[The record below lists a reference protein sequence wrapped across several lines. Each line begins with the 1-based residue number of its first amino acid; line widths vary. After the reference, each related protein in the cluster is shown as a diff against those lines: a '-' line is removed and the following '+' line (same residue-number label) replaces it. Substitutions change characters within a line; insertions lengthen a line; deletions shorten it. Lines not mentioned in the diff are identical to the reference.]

1 MARIL
6 TFLVSFLVLIALA
19 GAGAG
24 AYVFW
29 HYGRDLPDFRQLAD
43 YEPDIMT
50 RIYAG
55 DGRLLTE
62 YAIEKR
68 IFVPYSAI
76 PEHVVHAF
84 VSAEDQRF
92 FEHPGVD
99 PIGLTRAVLTNIKN
113 YGTGRRPV
121 GASTITQQ
129 VAKNFLLTNELS
141 ITRKVKEAILSLR
154 IEQAFSKKHIME
166 LYLNEIYL
174 GIGSYGVAAAAMNY
188 FNKSLDELTLAESAF
203 LAALPKAPNNYNPS
217 RHLQAAVTRRN
228 WVIGRMR
235 EDGYISATE
244 AEEALKEPLLTHG
257 RTNTLFSGHSK
268 YFSEDVRRLLVD
280 RYGEDALYKG
290 GLAVRTTLDPTLQ
303 EFATQS
309 VREGLID
316 YDRRHGWRGPLT
328 TIQVD
333 QSWGIRLRDAKIP
346 NGLIETWQRAVVL
359 KLTKTD
365 AHIGFVGGER
375 GKIPMSALWW
385 AREPLNNQKVGP
397 TPNRPSDVLKV
408 GDVIAVESIANQTYK
423 ASNGKSMPYDADDYG
438 LRQLPEVDGALVAM
452 DPHTGR
458 VLAMVGGFNHS
469 RSEFNR
475 ASQAMRQPGSAFK
488 PFVYLSALENGYK
501 PSDLI
506 LDAPFVLE
514 VPGQPKWKPK
524 NYGGK
529 FYGPTTLR
537 EGVERSKNLMTVRLA
552 QDIGM
557 DKVVATAKRFGIAD
571 RMLPVLSMSL
581 GAGETTVMQLTTAY
595 AMLVNGGK
603 RVIPTLIDRIQDR
616 NGKTIYRHDDRPCDG
631 CEALFWNDEQT
642 PELPDGREQITDP
655 ISAYQMTHIL
665 EGVVERG
672 TGRRIRSIGKPLAG
686 KTGTSNDSMD
696 TWFVGFSPDFVVGV
710 FVGFDEPKSLG
721 LHETGSSVAAP
732 IFKSFMEQALKD
744 KPATPFR
751 IPPGV
756 RLIRINHKTG
766 YRAEPGDETV
776 IYEAF
781 KPGERPDE
789 APKTYDNGDGTGGS
803 TQSAVPKAGG
813 LY

>member
-1 MARIL
+1 MVRVL
-6 TFLVSFLVLIALA
+6 TFVVSFLVLIALTAA
-19 GAGAG
+19 GGG

-29 HYGRDLPDFRQLAD
+29 HYGRGLPDFRQLAD
-43 YEPDIMT
+43 YQPDIMT

-55 DGRLLTE
+55 DGRLVTE

-68 IFVPYSAI
+68 VFVPYSAI
-76 PEHVVHAF
+76 PDNVVNAF

-92 FEHPGVD
+92 FDHAGVD
-99 PIGLTRAVLTNIKN
+99 PMGVARAVLTNVKN
-113 YGTGRRPV
+113 YGSGRRPV

-141 ITRKVKEAILSLR
+141 ITRKIKEAILALR
-154 IEQAFSKKHIME
+154 IEQAFSKQHIME

-188 FNKSLDELTLAESAF
+188 FNKSLDELTLSEAAF
-203 LAALPKAPNNYNPS
+203 LAALPKAPNNYNPN
-217 RHLQAAVTRRN
+217 RHLEAAVSRRN
-228 WVIGRMR
+228 WVIGRMQS
-235 EDGYISATE
+235 EGYVTE
-244 AEEALKEPLLTHG
+244 AEAELAMAEPLVTSD
-257 RTNTLFSGHSK
+257 RTKTEFAGHSR

-280 RYGEDALYKG
+280 RYGEDVLYKG
-290 GLAVRTTLDPTLQ
+290 GLAVRTTLDPVLQ
-303 EFATQS
+303 EYATQS
-309 VREGLID
+309 LRDGLED
-316 YDRRHGWRGPLT
+316 YDRRYGWRGPLGQVT
-328 TIQVD
+328 VD
-333 QSWGIRLRDAKIP
+333 QSWGLRLRDAEVPK
-346 NGLIETWQRAVVL
+346 GMLESWQKAVVL
-359 KLTKTD
+359 KLTNTS
-365 AHIGFVGGER
+365 AIIGFVGGDR
-375 GKIPMSALWW
+375 GQIPMSEMAW
-385 AREPLNNQKVGP
+385 ARKALDNHYVGERP
-397 TPNRPSDVLKV
+397 KKPSDVLSV
-408 GDVIAVESIANQTYK
+408 GDVIAVEKLTGNK
-423 ASNGKSMPYDADDYG
+423 DADDAYA
-438 LRQLPEVDGALVAM
+438 LRQIPQVDGALVAM

-475 ASQAMRQPGSAFK
+475 ATQALRQPGSAFK
-488 PFVYLSALENGYK
+488 PFVYLTALENGYK

-514 VPGQPKWKPK
+514 IPGQPKWKPQ

-552 QDIGM
+552 QEVGM

-581 GAGETTVMQLTTAY
+581 GAGETTVLQLTTAY

-603 RVIPTLIDRIQDR
+603 QVTPTLIDRIQDR
-616 NGKTIYRHDDRPCDG
+616 DGKTIYRHDDRPCET
-631 CEALFWNDEQT
+631 CQSVFWTGEDV
-642 PELPDGREQITDP
+642 PELPDNRPQIADP
-655 ISAYQMTHIL
+655 ISAYQITHIL

-672 TGRRIRSIGKPLAG
+672 TGRRVRSIGKPLAG
-686 KTGTSNDSMD
+686 KTGTSNDSLD
-696 TWFVGFSPDFVVGV
+696 TWFVGFSPDLAVGV
-710 FVGFDEPKSLG
+710 FVGYDEPRSLG
-721 LHETGSSVAAP
+721 RRETGSSVTAP

-744 KPATPFR
+744 KAGTPFR

-756 RLIRINHKTG
+756 RMIRINHKTG
-766 YRAEPGDETV
+766 YRAEPGDDNV

-781 KPGERPDE
+781 RPGQRPDE
-789 APKTYDNGDGTGGS
+789 APRDNGLGVDGAGAFGQS
-803 TQSAVPKAGG
+803 TVPKAGG